1 MERKPSFAQ
10 IFSCTKP
17 PINPPCS
24 AIDLK
29 IKRSKTDRPFF
40 VGMYPRFFSSI
51 PVSHVYPT
59 DMKTRSLLDGIYAFI
74 NRRPVYHTLFWLTLY
89 GTMVGTSLRQGIP
102 LSTTLCNETIQGFF
116 FAALVYFNLLYLIP
130 NYLARHAFI
139 YFGLVLAACA
149 IVTPIEVLVLY
160 LVYSGAPEIQENVR
174 EQQLSIYLV
183 NVFVTILSTVLRVVM
198 DWWRYQ
204 TEKQVLMTQTMQS
217 ELRFLKSQ
225 INPHF
230 LFNTLNNLYAL
241 TLKKS
246 DKAPEIV
253 LKLAEIMRYM
263 LYECNERRVHLSKE
277 IHYLYNYLDL
287 ERLRQ
292 PKDAEIRFVV
302 EGHVSEQLVAPLM
315 FVPFVE
321 NSFKHGINHATA
333 GGFVRLRLSVQGE
346 DLEFFIEN
354 SKVEQMPRP
363 SHPRSGGIGLAN
375 VRQRLELLYP
385 GNYDLEIQDEPNR
398 YAVTLRLKMVV

>member
-1 MERKPSFAQ
+1 
-10 IFSCTKP
+10 
-17 PINPPCS
+17 
-24 AIDLK
+24 
-29 IKRSKTDRPFF
+29 
-40 VGMYPRFFSSI
+40 
-51 PVSHVYPT
+51 
-59 DMKTRSLLDGIYAFI
+59 MKTRSLLDRIYAFL
-74 NRRPVYHTLFWLTLY
+74 NQRPVYHTLFWLALF
-89 GTMVGTSLRQGIP
+89 GTMVGTSLRQGISP
-102 LSTTLCNETIQGFF
+102 RTTLCNESIQAIF
-116 FAALVYFNLLYLIP
+116 FAALVYLNLLFLIP

-139 YFGLVLAACA
+139 YFGFVLAACA

-160 LVYSGAPEIQENVR
+160 LVYSGSPEYQANVVD
-174 EQQLSIYLV
+174 QQVRIYLG
-183 NVFVTILSTVLRVVM
+183 NVFVTILATVLRVIM

-204 TEKQVLMTQTMQS
+204 NEKQVLLTQTMQS

-292 PKDAEIRFVV
+292 PKEADIRFVV

-321 NSFKHGINHATA
+321 NSFKHGLNHSTA
-333 GGFVRLRLSVQGE
+333 SGGFVRLRLSVQGE

-375 VRQRLELLYP
+375 VRQRLQILYP
-385 GNYDLEIQDEPNR
+385 DNHDLEILDEPNR
-398 YAVTLRLKMVV
+398 YAVTLRLKME